1 MKAILRA
8 FLKYLLQLAVV
19 WFLVVLFYILD
30 MLDVL
35 DTLGVVERLA
45 PGFNLPERQLYLL
58 LLAISFVM
66 ANPIIYIKQ
75 TLEKQS
81 LENRIAEFE
90 ATEANILLELAGTGF
105 SPSGTGTSRPFPE
118 VKVDSYGFDE
128 HGLPGWGVLWVS
140 LKGENIGWEAGIPVC
155 EFNRG
160 KTELPSLF
168 DPNFVLDKGIS
179 DEIFWDASRR
189 IEGRTPFEAYLRL
202 NVRITERDPQVFA
215 RSLNSLKKYRVVINY
230 YTKPIVGKSE
240 PHVRSLPIEGDF
252 QEFRQQLLEY
262 WRHSKYRELA
272 QIAETNKDDQPQLR
286 H

>member
-1 MKAILRA
+1 MRKQSDFQAYLKAVGDAPVNIVFIVLDIVS
-8 FLKYLLQLAVV
+8 LVTVLIWVVDDWKELAVTLI
-19 WFLVVLFYILD
+19 FLTV
-30 MLDVL
+30 MLC
-35 DTLGVVERLA
+35 G
-45 PGFNLPERQLYLL
+45 NYL
-58 LLAISFVM
+58 IFK
-66 ANPIIYIKQ
+66 KQ
-75 TLEKQS
+75 RETIGDR
-81 LENRIAEFE
+81 ENRIAELE
-90 ATEANILLELAGTGF
+90 ATEANILLELAETGF
-105 SPSGTGTSRPFPE
+105 SPSGTRTSRPFPE
-118 VKVDSYGFDE
+118 VKADSYGFDE
-128 HGLPGWGVLWVS
+128 HGLPGWGAIWVS

-168 DPNFVLDKGIS
+168 DPNFVLDKGVS

-189 IEGRTPFEAYLRL
+189 IEGRTPFKAYLRL

-240 PHVRSLPIEGDF
+240 PHVRSLPMEGDF
-252 QEFRQQLLEY
+252 QEFRQQLLKY

-272 QIAETNKDDQPQLR
+272 QIAETNKNDQPQLR